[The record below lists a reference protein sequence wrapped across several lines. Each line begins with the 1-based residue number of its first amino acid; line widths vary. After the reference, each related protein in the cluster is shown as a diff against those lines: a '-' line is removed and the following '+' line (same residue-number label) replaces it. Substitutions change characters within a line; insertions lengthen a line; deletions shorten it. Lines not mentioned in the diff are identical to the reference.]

1 MKRCDLKTA
10 LIITTFN
17 NPEVLAL
24 SLTTALQQTVP
35 PNEIIVAD
43 DGSSTETTDLVRRFA
58 EDSATPIQH
67 CWQENRGFRAAR
79 CRNVAIAKSSADYC
93 ILIDGDI
100 MLDSHFIEDHIH
112 YATRG
117 YFVQGSRV
125 ILSED
130 ATKQILQSRNTQ
142 VGFFDHSVG
151 NRKNCIRS
159 TFLSKLFSL
168 KNCKLGGIKTCNF
181 AFWKSDA
188 MMVNGFNE
196 EFVGWGQEDTEFAA
210 RLLYSGVCRQ
220 NIRFNAL
227 AFHLFHPIAARDSL
241 SKNDA
246 LLMNTQENK
255 KGWCKN
261 GIDKHL

>member
-1 MKRCDLKTA
+1 MKTA
-10 LIITTFN
+10 LIITTYN

-24 SLTTALQQTVP
+24 SLTTVLQQTVLP
-35 PNEIIVAD
+35 FEIIVAD
-43 DGSSTETTDLVRRFA
+43 DGSFADTADLVRRVA
-58 EDSATPIQH
+58 EESSIPIYH
-67 CWQENRGFRAAR
+67 CWQENKGFRAAR
-79 CRNVAIAKSSADYC
+79 CRNMAIARSCADYC

-130 ATKQILQSRNTQ
+130 ATKQILQSKNTD
-142 VGFFDHSVG
+142 VGIFDHSVG

-159 TFLSKLFSL
+159 VFLSKIFSV

-196 EFVGWGQEDTEFAA
+196 DFVGWGQEDTEFAS
-210 RLLYSGVCRQ
+210 RLLHSGICRQ
-220 NIRFNAL
+220 NVRFSAL
-227 AFHLFHPIAARDSL
+227 AFHLYHPIAARDSL
-241 SKNDA
+241 PKNDA
-246 LLMNTQENK
+246 LLMDTQKNQKSWCEN
-255 KGWCKN
+255 GL
-261 GIDKHL
+261 DKHSENCWY